1 MARSAAQE
9 LQRPRRV
16 CLPEKIRVPGRKRKP
31 RRGARPVGGGLLAVH
46 GHHEA
51 RAGVRVVVAL
61 PSEQALPNGTRV
73 VWQRERRAE
82 ATRLAFARLAV
93 VRLTR
98 GAPAV
103 APARQCA
110 LHSRRMPKSV
120 SYHRMFPHAVL
131 RAVLCSTRSRK
142 LPREGQC
149 LASIPGASRRHS
161 GGPGVNMTASM
172 GDHQRA
178 GRSGHLEILLIARKP
193 EFQIF
198 LSKAVA
204 ICSS

>member
-103 APARQCA
+103 APARRCA
-110 LHSRRMPKSV
+110 LHSRRMPKSALPMPPCV
-120 SYHRMFPHAVL
+120 RCCAR
-131 RAVLCSTRSRK
+131 RAHESCRAEDSAWPTFQALHIETGSAQTPSIVGPSSPSTD
-142 LPREGQC
+142 LEM
-149 LASIPGASRRHS
+149 LISRR
-161 GGPGVNMTASM
+161 
-172 GDHQRA
+172 Q
-178 GRSGHLEILLIARKP
+178 GRWA
-193 EFQIF
+193 F
-198 LSKAVA
+198 
-204 ICSS
+204 C